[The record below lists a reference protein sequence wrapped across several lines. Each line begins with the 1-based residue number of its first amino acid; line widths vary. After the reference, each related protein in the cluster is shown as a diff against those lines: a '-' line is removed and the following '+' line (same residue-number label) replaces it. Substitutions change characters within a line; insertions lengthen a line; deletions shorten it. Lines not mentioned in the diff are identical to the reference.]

1 MLALKPSFC
10 LRKWSRLWTILVSVF
25 SCNYPLK
32 GDPFSLSIRTGD
44 IHVHAHAVL
53 DGESVFD
60 FTSPNITWLQNI
72 NSETARLR
80 QSPRD
85 FVTSDHTGNTSL
97 NVDGHECSNFFL
109 CSPLHVMT
117 SLNNLVLITIICKS
131 WAGRNSVVFWSL
143 IGSQVNHTQ

>member
-10 LRKWSRLWTILVSVF
+10 LRKWSRLWTILVSFF

-32 GDPFSLSIRTGD
+32 GDPFSLPIRTGD

-53 DGESVFD
+53 DGESLFD
-60 FTSPNITWLQNI
+60 FTSPNFTSLQNI

-85 FVTSDHTGNTSL
+85 SVTSDHWLGTL
-97 NVDGHECSNFFL
+97 NVDEHECSNFFL
-109 CSPLHVMT
+109 CSPLHVMS
-117 SLNNLVLITIICKS
+117 SLNNLVLITLICNS